1 MKTYG
6 GKLHDIEFSKD
17 FLDMTLNAQATKQK
31 IDELGFIKIKNLKCT
46 GWEKIIANHISDRQ
60 LISRIY

>member
-1 MKTYG
+1 MKTCG

-17 FLDMTLNAQATKQK
+17 FLDMTSNAQATKQK
-31 IDELGFIKIKNLKCT
+31 IDGLGFIKIKNVKCT
-46 GWEKIIANHISDRQ
+46 GWKKIIANHISDRQ